1 MKVSVCLPDGAQGFS
16 RASCMWDSLQHQHL
30 LVAQGFF

>member
-1 MKVSVCLPDGAQGFS
+1 MKVSACLPDGTFS